1 MKHIG
6 QLKPNIS
13 QFTGSNALNTT
24 LSEQLFD
31 FCTYIGTQMKQKYN
45 SFRATVWFLYMYR
58 NPNENIASKH
68 RREYL

>member
-1 MKHIG
+1 MSLTIIQDFITMMKHIG

-45 SFRATVWFLYMYR
+45 SFRATV
-58 NPNENIASKH
+58 
-68 RREYL
+68 